1 MGILRGAMHGVIG
14 RRRNI
19 EIYELATMDVGGGYF
34 DDGGGIS
41 CSITW
46 LRRVLL
52 RDPRVVKSAEVRGL
66 VIDVLGGGIYLNR
79 RINHSPRI
87 SVCLPSVTPPKQRLV
102 RENLQNSIREARVPH
117 IQ

>member
-1 MGILRGAMHGVIG
+1 LG
-14 RRRNI
+14 
-19 EIYELATMDVGGGYF
+19 DKYF

-52 RDPRVVKSAEVRGL
+52 RDPRVVKSADVRGL
-66 VIDVLGGGIYLNR
+66 VIAVLGGGIYLNL

-87 SVCLPSVTPPKQRLV
+87 SVCLPSVTPQNKGGI
-102 RENLQNSIREARVPH
+102 RENLENSISETCIPH